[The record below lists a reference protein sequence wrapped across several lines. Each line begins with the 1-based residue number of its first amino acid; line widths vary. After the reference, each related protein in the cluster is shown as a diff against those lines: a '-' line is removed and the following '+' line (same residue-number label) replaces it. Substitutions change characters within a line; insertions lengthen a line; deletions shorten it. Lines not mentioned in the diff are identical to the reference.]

1 VTGLVTSET
10 AIRVGL
16 RVTGLVQGVGFRP
29 HVYRLA
35 SGLGLA
41 GHVGNDT
48 EGVFAEVEGPAAAV
62 DEFLARLVD
71 EAPGPARIAGLV
83 NERVPATGEVGF
95 AIVESRG
102 RAGARTFVSPD
113 IATCD
118 ECLSE
123 LFDPADRRARYPFIN
138 CTNCGPRFTITLRLP
153 YDRPHTTMRGFAMCA
168 ACAAEYHDPAD
179 RRFHAQPVACARCGP
194 RLWFEA
200 GGGVT
205 VNDSDAALVAAQAAL
220 GRGEIVAVK
229 GLGGYHLAC
238 DAQADAAVERLRV
251 RKQRVEKPFAV
262 MVRDLA
268 AAEALAELGQAER
281 HLLASAQRPIVLVRR
296 RRDTPLSWLVAPG
309 NPRVGLLLPYTPL
322 HHLLFAPVPGK
333 SHADAPVPSALV
345 MTSGNLTDEPIC
357 FDDADA
363 RARLGAIADGW
374 LVHDRPIHVPCDD
387 SVLLVDPETGE
398 ELPLRRSRGYAPLPV
413 RLPFAAPPILAVGG
427 ELKNTFC
434 LASGRDA
441 FVSQHIGDMGSL
453 ETWAAFERSTQ
464 QIAGLYGIDA
474 VQVVADAHPGY
485 QTRRWAEA
493 ACEDPGASPA
503 VLEEVQHHHAHVASV
518 MAEHGVPLDQHVI
531 GVAFDGTGY
540 GEDGTVWGGEILVA
554 GYREADRV
562 GSLAP
567 VPFPGGDTAIR
578 RPYRV
583 ALAHLWAAGIE
594 WSEDL
599 APVRALG
606 PDERAMLERQ
616 LARGVGCVP
625 TSSMGRLF
633 DATSSLLGL
642 CHHAGYEAQAAM
654 ELQWAAEA
662 ALARDPHAAPPY
674 RFGLTGRELQP
685 APVLRAIVA
694 DQRAGLA
701 TGAMAAGFH
710 AAVAR
715 AVGDAATSV
724 RARTGIEVVALSG
737 GVFQNTLLLG
747 LARAE
752 LAARGFTV
760 LTHRQLPPNDGG
772 LALGQAAVAAARAA
786 PEPRATVTGSTTA
799 TVGKGE

>member
-1 VTGLVTSET
+1 VTDLVTRET
-10 AIRVGL
+10 ANRLRL

-29 HVYRLA
+29 HVHRLA
-35 SGLGLA
+35 TGLGLS

-48 EGVFAEVEGPAAAV
+48 EGVFAEVEGPVPAL
-62 DEFLARLVD
+62 DEFLNRLVT
-71 EAPGPARIAGLV
+71 EAPGPARIDDVESTQVA
-83 NERVPATGEVGF
+83 ATGEQGF

-102 RAGARTFVSPD
+102 HAGMRARTFVSPD

-118 ECLSE
+118 DCLSE
-123 LFDPADRRARYPFIN
+123 LFDLTDRRARYPFIN

-153 YDRPHTTMRGFAMCA
+153 YDRPHTTMRGFAMCEE
-168 ACAAEYHDPAD
+168 CAAEYHDPTD
-179 RRFHAQPVACARCGP
+179 RRFHAQPVACVRCGP

-200 GGGVT
+200 SGGGT
-205 VNDSDAALVAAQAAL
+205 VESSDAALAAAQAAL
-220 GRGEIVAVK
+220 ARGEIVAIK

-238 DAQADAAVERLRV
+238 DARADAAVERLRV

-262 MVRDLA
+262 MVRDLEQA
-268 AAEALAELGQAER
+268 ATLAELDDAER
-281 HLLASAQRPIVLVRR
+281 RLLASPQRPIVLVRR
-296 RRDTPLSWLVAPG
+296 RHDARLSALVAPG

-322 HHLLFAPVPGK
+322 HHLLFAPLPGAA
-333 SHADAPVPSALV
+333 STDVTLPDALV

-363 RARLGAIADGW
+363 RSRLGAIADAW

-387 SVLLVDPETGE
+387 SVLQVDLETGE

-413 RLPFAAPPILAVGG
+413 RLPFAAPPTLAVGG

-453 ETWAAFERSTQ
+453 ETWAAFERSTR
-464 QIAGLYGIDA
+464 QISDLYGIDA
-474 VQVVADAHPGY
+474 TLVAADAHPGY
-485 QTRRWAEA
+485 QTRRWAET
-493 ACEDPGASPA
+493 ACEDPGSPA
-503 VLEEVQHHHAHVASV
+503 AVLAEVQHHHAHVASV
-518 MAEHGVPLDQHVI
+518 MAEHGVPLEQRVI

-540 GEDGTVWGGEILVA
+540 GNDGTIWGGEILVA
-554 GYREADRV
+554 GYRHAERV

-567 VPFPGGDTAIR
+567 MPLTGGDAAIR
-578 RPYRV
+578 QPCRV

-594 WSEDL
+594 WADDL
-599 APVRALG
+599 APVAALG
-606 PDERAMLERQ
+606 PDERAVLERQ
-616 LARGVGCVP
+616 LSRQIGCVP

-633 DATSSLLGL
+633 DAVSSLLGL
-642 CHHAGYEAQAAM
+642 CQRASYEAQAAM

-662 ALARDPHAAPPY
+662 ALARDSRAARPY
-674 RFGLTGRELQP
+674 RFGLTAGELQP
-685 APVLRAIVA
+685 APVLRALIA
-694 DQRAGLA
+694 DRRAGLD

-715 AVGDAATSV
+715 AVVDAAASV
-724 RARTGIEVVALSG
+724 HAATGIEMVALSG

-747 LARAE
+747 LARRE
-752 LAARGFTV
+752 LVAQGFTV

-772 LALGQAAVAAARAA
+772 VALGQAAVAAARAIAA
-786 PEPRATVTGSTTA
+786 PSIAQGGTGA
-799 TVGKGE
+799 

>member
-10 AIRVGL
+10 AIRVRL

-35 SGLGLA
+35 GELGLA

-48 EGVFAEVEGPAAAV
+48 EGVFAEVEGPAAAI
-62 DEFLARLVD
+62 DEFLARLVT

-83 NERVPATGEVGF
+83 NQPVPATGEVGF

-123 LFDPADRRARYPFIN
+123 LFDPADSRARYPFIN

-153 YDRPHTTMRGFAMCA
+153 YDRPHTTMRGFTMCA

-200 GGGVT
+200 GGVT
-205 VNDSDAALVAAQAAL
+205 VKDSDAALAAAQAAL

-268 AAEALAELGQAER
+268 AAEALAELSGAER
-281 HLLASAQRPIVLVRR
+281 RLLASPQRPIVLVRR

-322 HHLLFAPVPGK
+322 HHLLFAPVPGE
-333 SHADAPVPSALV
+333 SHADAPVPGALV

-363 RARLGAIADGW
+363 RARLGAIADAW

-434 LASGRDA
+434 IASGRDA

-453 ETWAAFERSTQ
+453 ATWAAFERATE

-493 ACEDPGASPA
+493 ACEDPGASPT

-518 MAEHGVPLDQHVI
+518 MAEHGIPLEQRVI

-554 GYREADRV
+554 GYREAERV

-567 VPFPGGDTAIR
+567 VPLPGGDTAIR

-599 APVRALG
+599 APVSALG

-616 LARGVGCVP
+616 LSRGVGCVP

-674 RFGLTGRELQP
+674 RFGLTGPELQP

-694 DQRAGLA
+694 DRRAGLA
-701 TGAMAAGFH
+701 TGALAAGFH
-710 AAVAR
+710 VAVAR

-747 LARAE
+747 LARVE

-786 PEPRATVTGSTTA
+786 PGPGTTVTGSATA
-799 TVGKGE
+799 TVGRGG